1 MIIILLPFEF
11 NAYVFVSREDIRESF
26 IHNLKFLLE
35 FIERGTI
42 SQFKKLNNASIAF
55 GSEFLCSFHFEFG
68 ISEGSGS
75 HVRSNAMLRAI
86 SSFTQTAKKS
96 YGLDLM
102 KIVVVVTELG
112 VLTLQLK

>member
-55 GSEFLCSFHFEFG
+55 GSEFLCSFNFEFG
-68 ISEGSGS
+68 ISEGYQIY
-75 HVRSNAMLRAI
+75 NRALFEEI
-86 SSFTQTAKKS
+86 LFLPQLLKS
-96 YGLDLM
+96 
-102 KIVVVVTELG
+102 
-112 VLTLQLK
+112 